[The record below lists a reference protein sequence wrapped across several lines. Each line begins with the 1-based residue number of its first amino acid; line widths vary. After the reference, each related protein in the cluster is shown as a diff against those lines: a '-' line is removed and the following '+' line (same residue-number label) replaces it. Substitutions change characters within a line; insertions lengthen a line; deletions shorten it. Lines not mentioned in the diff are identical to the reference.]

1 MSDPSNSHAQTAMQ
15 LLVWALEEI
24 EKAGNMEA
32 EQYARSALDAIRKSI
47 PPDNLVQASITEL

>member
-1 MSDPSNSHAQTAMQ
+1 MQ

-32 EQYARSALDAIRKSI
+32 AQYARSALDAIRKSI